1 MMTFFLDG
9 AQVTPPINWQEVAS
23 TIKRDNNLNL
33 FLLYQ
38 EYDLEFDAD
47 GYEYLIDKINN
58 DSFCTQVTMDI
69 YRDCGPT
76 DQRLIFSGIL
86 FISDCT
92 VNERNCT
99 IKCKVNDRSFFS
111 KINNNKNIKTSLEG
125 AKTKMGE
132 DILAIEEYDLE
143 VYKVTNPFSV
153 SRNVP
158 SCRIEE
164 AFRYM
169 IDFMTDN
176 TIGFVSDTF
185 GAAGEWNGLCITTG
199 ERFRGVTPNLV
210 EGRWKPFSFLEL
222 FTEIN
227 KRIPIILL
235 VENPYTTPVVRI
247 ESIEYLNGSGINFIA
262 GNIDEI
268 ETSFD
273 TNKLYALIKFGSPT
287 DDTDTLNFP
296 EAVDFLG
303 FKKEEYHLLTTCN
316 LDQTLDLEA
325 NWVVSSNILERI
337 DTNADQGFDANI
349 LLITSIYTDDLNGRT
364 TNDNFLNVLPAY
376 YHYNATLNNA
386 SIGNRYIDQISANV
400 ASYFVNNPTGTAYGY
415 PSTGSAVSGAPNYV
429 SPVTTILP
437 LNLESYDNGGYFD
450 TTLYR
455 YVALSF
461 GVYNIRAQ
469 IAMSR
474 AVGTGNN
481 RGFFQFWMEHFDA
494 SNVKVNTY
502 RMWVLGTPNP
512 YQIWPGTSGTGIDYE
527 LIQLPAAGT
536 PFVAVIN
543 GQSGTTQITMAEGD
557 YLQLRVYYEPM
568 TLAPFQFPTPVG
580 AFLGSVNADTVA
592 GSSNTFLVCDSASI
606 TGGVFL
612 NVDPNKLTVQL
623 HKFSYPMT
631 QSEFDIILNN
641 PTGRIGFNMNGQP
654 LRYGWIK
661 ELKYNHTNSM
671 AEFVVTTNKESQ
683 NAS

>member
-9 AQVTPPINWQEVAS
+9 AQITPPTNWQEVAS

-47 GYEYLIDKINN
+47 GYDYLIDKINN
-58 DSFCTQVTMDI
+58 DSFCTQVTLDI

-99 IKCKVNDRSFFS
+99 VKCKVNDRSFFS

-143 VYKVTNPFSV
+143 VYKVTNPGSL
-153 SRNVP
+153 SRNVS

-185 GAAGEWNGLCITTG
+185 GANGEWKGLCITTG
-199 ERFRGVTPNLV
+199 ERFRGIAPGLV

-222 FTEIN
+222 FNEIN

-235 VENPYTTPVVRI
+235 VENPYTNPVVRI

-273 TNKLYALIKFGSPT
+273 NNKLYALIKFGSPT

-325 NWVVSSNILERI
+325 NWVVSSNILER
-337 DTNADQGFDANI
+337 TEGGDQGFDSSI
-349 LLITSIYTDDLNGRT
+349 FLITSIYTDDLNGRT

-376 YHYNATLNNA
+376 YHYNALLNNA
-386 SIGNRYIDQISANV
+386 SIGNRYIDEISANV
-400 ASYFVNNPTGTAYGY
+400 ASYFVNNPTGSAYAY
-415 PSTGSAVSGAPNYV
+415 TTVPLAVSGAAPYTTQ
-429 SPVTTILP
+429 VTYTVPI
-437 LNLESYDNGGYFD
+437 NAESYDNGGYFD
-450 TTLYR
+450 PVLYR
-455 YVALSF
+455 YTALTY
-461 GVYNIRAQ
+461 GVYSMVAQ
-469 IAMSR
+469 ITLDLNA
-474 AVGTGNN
+474 GTGNN
-481 RGFFQFWMEHFDA
+481 TGFYQLWLEHFDIA
-494 SNVKVNTY
+494 NVKKDTY
-502 RMWVLGTPNP
+502 QLWGINQPNN
-512 YQIWPGTSGTGIDYE
+512 YQIQPNTPGTGILYE
-527 LIQLPAAGT
+527 LIKLGT
-536 PFVAVIN
+536 GTSVHGIN
-543 GQSGTTQITMAEGD
+543 GSLNSIQITMSEGD
-557 YLQLRVYYEPM
+557 YLQLRTYYEPN
-568 TLAPFQFPTPVG
+568 TRRPFDPASWGLPGVL
-580 AFLGSVNADTVA
+580 LGSQNTDIIPGVA
-592 GSSNTFLVCDSASI
+592 NTFIKCESASI

-612 NVDPNKLTVQL
+612 NVDPNKLTVKL

-631 QSEFDIILNN
+631 QSEFDVILNN

-671 AEFVVTTNKESQ
+671 AEFVITTNKDSQ